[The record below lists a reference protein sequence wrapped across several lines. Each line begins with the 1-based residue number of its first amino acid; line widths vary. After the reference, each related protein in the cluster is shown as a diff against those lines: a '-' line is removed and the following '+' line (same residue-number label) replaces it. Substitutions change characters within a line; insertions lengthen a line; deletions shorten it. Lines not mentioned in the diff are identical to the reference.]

1 MIFSVAFECV
11 EIVMIGMAS
20 KSWIPTI
27 AGCTL
32 HSAAMRA
39 TEDEEKERKR

>member
-20 KSWIPTI
+20 KSCNSTI

-32 HSAAMRA
+32 HSAAMGA
-39 TEDEEKERKR
+39 TEDEEKKKR